1 MISRQ
6 ALHAKTIGFV
16 HPTSRKLMAFDSVLP
31 DDMANVLSALRALDG

>member
-16 HPTSRKLMAFDSVLP
+16 HPISRKLMEFDSLLP
-31 DDMANVLSALRALDG
+31 DDMAEVLSTLRALDG